1 MTYMRLISFLQFQQT
16 FYQLNHMQWSPSRK
30 FKQTW
35 QSKDYEN
42 YPQNLIKHTFNEN
55 FVTSNRTADIS
66 EKRMGD
72 LYNSL
77 LGGKQAVR
85 LDDIVA
91 LLHENILGMQK
102 MFSDSVFFFYQGFLS
117 QTRTTHRTAG
127 EGGGDHL
134 LFHSTT
140 STHSRT
146 FRHLFATLHAR

>member
-77 LGGKQAVR
+77 IGSKQAVR

-102 MFSDSVFFFYQGFLS
+102 MFSDSVFFFLSGFSFTDTDDS
-117 QTRTTHRTAG
+117 QDSRGRGRIIFYSTLPLPPTH
-127 EGGGDHL
+127 E
-134 LFHSTT
+134 HSDIY
-140 STHSRT
+140 
-146 FRHLFATLHAR
+146 LQLCM

>member
-1 MTYMRLISFLQFQQT
+1 M
-16 FYQLNHMQWSPSRK
+16 
-30 FKQTW
+30 
-35 QSKDYEN
+35 
-42 YPQNLIKHTFNEN
+42 IKHTFNEN

-102 MFSDSVFFFYQGFLS
+102 MFSDSAFFFLSGFSFTDTDDS
-117 QTRTTHRTAG
+117 QDRRG
-127 EGGGDHL
+127 RGGSSFIPLYH
-134 LFHSTT
+134 FHPLTNIQ
-140 STHSRT
+140 T
-146 FRHLFATLHAR
+146 FICNFACEMTITYF